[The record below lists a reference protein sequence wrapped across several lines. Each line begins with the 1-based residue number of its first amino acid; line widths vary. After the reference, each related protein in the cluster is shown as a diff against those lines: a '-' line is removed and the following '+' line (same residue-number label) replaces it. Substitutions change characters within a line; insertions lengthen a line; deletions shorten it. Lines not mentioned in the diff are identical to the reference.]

1 VLADE
6 PLIAA
11 AHHAG
16 LRVSVWTVNDPSRAV
31 ELSALGADAIVTD
44 RPDLL
49 LAPAPQPLPRLVT
62 EA

>member
-11 AHHAG
+11 AHREG
-16 LRVSVWTVNDPSRAV
+16 LQVSVWTVNDPARAA
-31 ELSALGADAIVTD
+31 ELTALGADAIVTD

-49 LAPAPQPLPRLVT
+49 LPRLVT